1 MAATTHT
8 SSSTNGVVRIGARTT
23 AFVVAALVALN
34 LSTHLLGAP
43 MWVRVAVVL
52 GLLALVRRRGLTWA
66 QLGLGSERWR
76 VGLKWAAVSIAVVAA
91 LYAVGLALP
100 FSRSAFLDVRYH
112 LAVPDALTSA
122 FFVIPFGTVLAE
134 EIAFRSVLHG
144 VLSRHMSVRRA
155 VVVGSVAFG
164 LWHLLPSLHLAT
176 ANAAVGQVV
185 GGAGGTATLV
195 AVGASVLFTTVAGVV
210 LSWWRMRSGSLLASI
225 GMHWATNGLGVL
237 FGIAA
242 WHLVR

>member
-8 SSSTNGVVRIGARTT
+8 SPLASGAVRLGGRTT
-23 AFVVAALVALN
+23 AFVVASLVALN

-43 MWVRVAVVL
+43 AWVRVLAVA
-52 GLLALVRRRGLTWA
+52 GLVVLVRRRGLTWA
-66 QLGLGSERWR
+66 QLGLGSDRLR
-76 VGLKWAAVSIAVVAA
+76 SGVVWAAGSITVVA
-91 LYAVGLALP
+91 LVYAVGLALP

-112 LAVPDALTSA
+112 FDVPEALTSA
-122 FFVIPFGTVLAE
+122 FVVIPFGTVLAE
-134 EIAFRSVLHG
+134 ELAFRSVLHG

-164 LWHLLPSLHLAT
+164 MWHLLPSLHLAT
-176 ANAAVGQVV
+176 ANAAVGSVV
-185 GGAGGTATLV
+185 GQAGGAATFV

-237 FGIAA
+237 FGLVA